1 MHYTDVA
8 IVGGGLAG
16 SVTAATLGRAGI
28 SATVIDPHPI
38 YPPDFRC
45 EKLGGAQLDILRK
58 TGLADAALRTTT
70 HDGDVWIA
78 RFGYL
83 IDKKPSDQYGVL
95 YQDLV
100 NAIRAE
106 IPACVEFVPAKVTA
120 VATSAERQRVTLSEG
135 EEISARLVVMAN
147 GLNKGLRRTL
157 GIENRVISACH
168 SITIGFDLAPV
179 GRPAF
184 DFPALTFYP
193 QRSSDRMAYLSLFPI
208 GNAMRANLMVYR
220 EIDDPWLQFMREA
233 PEAAL
238 ERLMPRLSGITGD
251 FKVVG
256 PIKIRPA
263 DLYVAEGHRQPG
275 VVLIG
280 DAFCTS
286 CPAGGTGTDKVFTDA
301 ERLCNVHIP
310 NWLATPGM
318 AHDKID
324 AFYDDPVKTGI
335 DAWSTAKAF
344 HLRSLSTDN
353 GLSWRA
359 RRWARF
365 LARSGQGMARSI
377 WQRHSADH
385 AAGRPSAP
393 LNPPSQ
399 GRLA

>member
-1 MHYTDVA
+1 
-8 IVGGGLAG
+8 
-16 SVTAATLGRAGI
+16 
-28 SATVIDPHPI
+28 
-38 YPPDFRC
+38 
-45 EKLGGAQLDILRK
+45 
-58 TGLADAALRTTT
+58 
-70 HDGDVWIA
+70 
-78 RFGYL
+78 
-83 IDKKPSDQYGVL
+83 
-95 YQDLV
+95 
-100 NAIRAE
+100 
-106 IPACVEFVPAKVTA
+106 
-120 VATSAERQRVTLSEG
+120 
-135 EEISARLVVMAN
+135 MAN

-157 GIENRVISACH
+157 GIESRVISACH
-168 SITIGFDLAPV
+168 SVTLGFDLAPI

-208 GNAMRANLMVYR
+208 GQAMRANLMVYR
-220 EIDDPWLQFMREA
+220 DLDDPWLQLMREA

-238 ERLMPRLSGITGD
+238 ERLMPRLAGITGD

-256 PIKIRPA
+256 PIRIRPA

-286 CPAGGTGTDKVFTDA
+286 CPAGGTGTDKVFTDV

-324 AFYDDPVKTGI
+324 AFYDDPIKTGI

-344 HLRSLSTDN
+344 DLRALSTDN

-359 RRWARF
+359 RRWGRF
-365 LARSGQGMARSI
+365 LLRAGQGRFR
-377 WQRHSADH
+377 QLR
-385 AAGRPSAP
+385 R
-393 LNPPSQ
+393 
-399 GRLA
+399 RLAPTDAPADPRLDTAAPVNAGPLDR